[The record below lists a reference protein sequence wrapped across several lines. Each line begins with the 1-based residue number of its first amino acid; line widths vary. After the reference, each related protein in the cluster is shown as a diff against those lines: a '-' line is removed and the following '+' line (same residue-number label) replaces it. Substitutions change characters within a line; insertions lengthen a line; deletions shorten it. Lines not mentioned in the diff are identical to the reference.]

1 MKTTSRE
8 DCELLISPGWNF
20 CNPYMGNYTLES
32 MDANIFSAGSLIP
45 LLTGLAI
52 VLVCLSLWTRQ
63 GMQVAAGGSVFHGK
77 GRYLRVTTQP
87 LSCSYGPRS
96 PCGWAGWEK
105 GAPARSSCGTAQRQ
119 GSPALARC
127 GTTR

>member
-8 DCELLISPGWNF
+8 DCELLISPVWNF

-32 MDANIFSAGSLIP
+32 MDANIFSAGSDSY
-45 LLTGLAI
+45 GLGF

-77 GRYLRVTTQP
+77 GRYLRVPTQR
-87 LSCSYGPRS
+87 LSCS
-96 PCGWAGWEK
+96 
-105 GAPARSSCGTAQRQ
+105 
-119 GSPALARC
+119 
-127 GTTR
+127 

>member
-8 DCELLISPGWNF
+8 DCELLISPVWNF
-20 CNPYMGNYTLES
+20 CNPYMGNYTLEG

-45 LLTGLAI
+45 MLTDLGF

-63 GMQVAAGGSVFHGK
+63 GMQVAAGSVFHGK

-87 LSCSYGPRS
+87 LSCS
-96 PCGWAGWEK
+96 
-105 GAPARSSCGTAQRQ
+105 
-119 GSPALARC
+119 
-127 GTTR
+127 